1 MKIKVGEK
9 IPTIDFFHIDN
20 SGAVK
25 KNKKH

>member
-25 KNKKH
+25 KV